1 MRILLDEMMP
11 RKLKRFFPRD
21 VEVVTVQERGW
32 DSLENGDLLQ
42 AARDEFD
49 ALVTTDRGIPHQQ
62 DLSGIGLAVLVLEAK
77 SNRLEHLSPL
87 VEEADAVLRRA
98 DASGGA
104 SESGGVWRV
113 EDGEASGPKA
123 ER

>member
-11 RKLKRFFPRD
+11 RKLKRFFPSN

-113 EDGEASGPKA
+113 GGGEASGPRT

>member
-62 DLSGIGLAVLVLEAK
+62 DLSGIGFAVLVLEAK

-104 SESGGVWRV
+104 SEYGGVWRV
-113 EDGEASGPKA
+113 GGGEASGPRT

>member
-11 RKLKRFFPRD
+11 RKLKRFFPWD

-113 EDGEASGPKA
+113 GDGEASGPKT

>member
-1 MRILLDEMMP
+1 MP

-113 EDGEASGPKA
+113 GGGEASGPRT